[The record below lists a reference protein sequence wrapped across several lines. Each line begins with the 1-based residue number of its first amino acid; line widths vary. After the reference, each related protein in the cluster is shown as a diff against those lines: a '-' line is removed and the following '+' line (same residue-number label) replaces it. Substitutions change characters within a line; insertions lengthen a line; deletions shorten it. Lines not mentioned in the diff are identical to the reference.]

1 MKKKIKYIILIKK
14 EINFQQYQIME
25 VENHS
30 FKKLPHF
37 SYLGSIPVANNNFIK
52 VDIDTRLKKAIT
64 ATMVCQIY

>member
-1 MKKKIKYIILIKK
+1 MKKKIKYIILNKK

-37 SYLGSIPVANNNFIK
+37 NYLGSI
-52 VDIDTRLKKAIT
+52 IT
-64 ATMVCQIY
+64 SSQ